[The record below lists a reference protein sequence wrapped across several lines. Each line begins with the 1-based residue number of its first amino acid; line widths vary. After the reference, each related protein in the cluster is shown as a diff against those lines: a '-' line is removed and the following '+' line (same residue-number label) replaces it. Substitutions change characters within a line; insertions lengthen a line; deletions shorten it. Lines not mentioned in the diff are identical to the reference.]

1 MKTATRVRW
10 GIKPVVWAGSL
21 TPLGI
26 LVYRGFHNDLT
37 ANPIEM
43 ITNWTGFTA
52 LTLLMITLAVTPF
65 RRLTGWNE
73 VIRLRRLIGLFAF
86 FYVCLHFLIY
96 IVLDQTF
103 SWTSIAEDIVKRP
116 YITVGFTAFLL
127 LLPLAM
133 TSTRGWIRRL
143 GKRWQKLHRLVYVA
157 GTLGVLHFFWK
168 VKLDTRQPLVFAAI
182 LATLLLIRLVRRP
195 RRQPNPSRRVDLATA
210 D

>member
-1 MKTATRVRW
+1 M
-10 GIKPVVWAGSL
+10 IKPIVWAGSL

-43 ITNWTGFTA
+43 VTNWTGFSA
-52 LTLLMITLAVTPF
+52 LTLLTITLAITPI

-73 VIRLRRLIGLFAF
+73 VIRLRRLTGLFAF

-103 SWTSIAEDIVKRP
+103 SWASIAEDIAKRP

-127 LLPLAM
+127 LLPLAL

-143 GKRWQKLHRLVYVA
+143 GRRWQKLHRLIYVA
-157 GTLGVLHFFWK
+157 GSLGVLHFFWK
-168 VKLDTRQPLVFAAI
+168 VKLDTRQPLIFAAI
-182 LATLLLIRLVRRP
+182 LAFLFLVRLVRRP
-195 RRQPNPSRRVDLATA
+195 RRQPRRSRAPGMVVAE
-210 D
+210 